1 MPRKRNQSRSS
12 GQSQNQNPNQSQ
24 NQDQG
29 QTQNQGPNQGQN
41 QGPNAGVFFTG
52 NDILDLELI
61 EIEIAA
67 TYVDIFSS
75 LLGLVAARQAEQ
87 LIIQKA
93 MQPQQQN
100 QQQNTNTNTNTNQNQ
115 NQNQDQ
121 QQQNQDQQQQDTTIH
136 PTPSELGTFA
146 SCLGVFTILIYTR
159 VAFIRLNEINDMIQK
174 HQTNFTIGPN
184 INITLVFLYSVIGN
198 LLRTIGAIQ
207 RVNEEA
213 EIIIF

>member
-1 MPRKRNQSRSS
+1 MPRKRDQSRSS
-12 GQSQNQNPNQSQ
+12 GQNQNQNPNQSQ

-29 QTQNQGPNQGQN
+29 QTQNQGQN

-87 LIIQKA
+87 VIIQKA

-100 QQQNTNTNTNTNQNQ
+100 QQQNTNTNQNQ
-115 NQNQDQ
+115 N
-121 QQQNQDQQQQDTTIH
+121 QQQQDTTIH
-136 PTPSELGTFA
+136 PTPSELGAFA

-159 VAFIRLNEINDMIQK
+159 VSFIRLNEINDMIQK

-184 INITLVFLYSVIGN
+184 INITVGFLYSAIGN

-207 RVNEEA
+207 RVKEES
-213 EIIIF
+213 EITIF